1 MPSPPVEKLTP
12 TIGTWITGFGNG
24 MHITDEASRS
34 FDQNTGGFQLGA
46 DVRLNAFHGDLYVGG
61 FLSYFNA
68 SRDFLDGGNGST
80 NALSVGT
87 YATWLNPKG
96 WYADLVLKYTEL
108 SNYFNTPASDGSIT
122 TAQYAIPTLG
132 GSLEIGKRFNV
143 GEFFI
148 EPQAQLAGVWES
160 GNNYTAS
167 NGLNVGASDQYSLRG
182 RLGVRAGM
190 HFTLSNGMA
199 LEPYLKVSAVH
210 EFLTGDQITLD
221 EFPFFPTVS
230 GTIVDAAAG
239 LSAELHQSFLLYGST
254 TTLMV
259 TGFGNRGRSIW
270 VYGGNGAER
279 RKK

>member
-1 MPSPPVEKLTP
+1 
-12 TIGTWITGFGNG
+12 

-46 DVRLNAFHGDLYVGG
+46 DVRLNAFHGALYVGG

-108 SNYFNTPASDGSIT
+108 WNYSNTPASDGSIT
-122 TAQYAIPTLG
+122 TAQYAIPALG
-132 GSLEIGKRFNV
+132 GSLEIGRRFNV

-160 GNNYTAS
+160 GNITR
-167 NGLNVGASDQYSLRG
+167 LR
-182 RLGVRAGM
+182 
-190 HFTLSNGMA
+190 
-199 LEPYLKVSAVH
+199 
-210 EFLTGDQITLD
+210 TG
-221 EFPFFPTVS
+221 
-230 GTIVDAAAG
+230 
-239 LSAELHQSFLLYGST
+239 
-254 TTLMV
+254 
-259 TGFGNRGRSIW
+259 
-270 VYGGNGAER
+270 
-279 RKK
+279 